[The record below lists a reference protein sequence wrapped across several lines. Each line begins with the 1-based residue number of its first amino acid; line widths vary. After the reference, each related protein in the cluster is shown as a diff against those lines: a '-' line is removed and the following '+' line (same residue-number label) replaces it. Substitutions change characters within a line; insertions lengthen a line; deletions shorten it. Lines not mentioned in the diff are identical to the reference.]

1 MRWIRFKE
9 YDFEHTDFEESLFSR
24 TVSADKNPFSTAS
37 LHVEGGGKG
46 GGRGLLL
53 SAAAKTVADTVDY
66 RPS

>member
-46 GGRGLLL
+46 GGRGCYFQLPLKRWPTL
-53 SAAAKTVADTVDY
+53 
-66 RPS
+66 